1 MIFLPENITGGHSY
15 RKRAVKGMDKL
26 EIIKLRCNNCGRELK
41 TENGVLMEDALVA
54 SKEWGYFSRKD
65 LQVHSFVLCEECCD
79 RIAASFQI
87 PVTVTEKRE
96 VM

>member
-1 MIFLPENITGGHSY
+1 MGKNMEERQGT
-15 RKRAVKGMDKL
+15 R
-26 EIIKLRCNNCGRELK
+26 LRCNGCGRELK
-41 TENGVLMEDALVA
+41 TENGILLEDAFVA
-54 SKEWGYFSRKD
+54 SKEWGYFSKKD

-79 RIAASFQI
+79 KIAAGFQV

>member
-1 MIFLPENITGGHSY
+1 
-15 RKRAVKGMDKL
+15 MDKL

-41 TENGVLMEDALVA
+41 TENGVLVEDALVA

-65 LQVHSFVLCEECCD
+65 LPVHSFVLCEECCD

>member
-1 MIFLPENITGGHSY
+1 MDNLEK
-15 RKRAVKGMDKL
+15 RKP
-26 EIIKLRCNNCGRELK
+26 RCNCCGRELR
-41 TENGVLMEDALVA
+41 TENGILVEDAFVA
-54 SKEWGYFSRKD
+54 SKEWGYFSKKD

-79 RIAASFQI
+79 KIAQSFRI